1 MSDYKY
7 SIEAK
12 NVNKTFIK
20 KTQEVKALIDFSIT
34 IKKGTIHGLLG
45 PNGAGKSTFINI
57 LGGLV
62 KKNSGEVNV
71 CGINID
77 KNIKLSKFKIGIVP
91 QELNIDPFFSPA
103 ELLELQ
109 AGLYGVPKKKRKT
122 DEILENLKLTDQRN
136 AYART
141 LSGGMRRRL
150 LIGKALVHDPEII
163 ILDEPTAGVDI
174 DIRTS
179 VWNYIKRISGQG
191 KTVCLTTHYLEEAE
205 NLCDNITIINHG
217 KKIIEGSKNDLLN
230 IISTKSVTFVLNKNI
245 DIPKDLK
252 DFNAFIDNGELKLSY
267 DKNKTNIKKI
277 IDILNINKIDFKEGS
292 VEDFKK
298 LGFEDAFEISAEH
311 NLGFEKL
318 IKQILKHLPESE
330 TQEDI
335 NHPKITIIGKPNVG
349 KSSLLNAISKQD
361 LMITSPVSGTTIDAV
376 EFEINYKGKKYRFVD
391 TAGVKKKSKTIL
403 KEEKLSTS
411 KSFSAIEYADLCL
424 MVLDGSDQF
433 NEQDLKL
440 ISKIND
446 VGRSMIIV
454 INKLDLFK
462 GEEKKVLERLA
473 LMAPYLDSYPKVFLP
488 QS

>member
-12 NVNKTFIK
+12 NVNKIFLK
-20 KTQEVKALIDFSIT
+20 RTQKVNALIDFSIT
-34 IKKGTIHGLLG
+34 IKSGTIHGLLG

-62 KKNSGEVNV
+62 KKNSGEVNI

-91 QELNIDPFFSPA
+91 QELNIDPFFSPV

-109 AGLYGVPKKKRKT
+109 AGLYGVPRKMRKT
-122 DEILENLKLTDQRN
+122 EEILENLKLTDQRN

-179 VWNYIKRISGQG
+179 VWNYIKKISAQG

-217 KKIIEGSKNDLLN
+217 KKILEGSKNDLLN
-230 IISTKSVTFVLNKNI
+230 IISTKSVTFVLNGNTE
-245 DIPKDLK
+245 IPKELK
-252 DFNAFIDNGELKLSY
+252 EFKPVIDNGVLKLSY

-277 IDILNINKIDFKEGS
+277 IDIFNRNKIDFKEINTFEGDL
-292 VEDFKK
+292 ED
-298 LGFEDAFEISAEH
+298 
-311 NLGFEKL
+311 
-318 IKQILKHLPESE
+318 
-330 TQEDI
+330 
-335 NHPKITIIGKPNVG
+335 
-349 KSSLLNAISKQD
+349 
-361 LMITSPVSGTTIDAV
+361 
-376 EFEINYKGKKYRFVD
+376 
-391 TAGVKKKSKTIL
+391 
-403 KEEKLSTS
+403 
-411 KSFSAIEYADLCL
+411 
-424 MVLDGSDQF
+424 
-433 NEQDLKL
+433 
-440 ISKIND
+440 
-446 VGRSMIIV
+446 
-454 INKLDLFK
+454 
-462 GEEKKVLERLA
+462 
-473 LMAPYLDSYPKVFLP
+473 VFLKVVNKK
-488 QS
+488 

>member
-12 NVNKTFIK
+12 NVNKTFLK

-34 IKKGTIHGLLG
+34 IKKGVIHGLLG

-62 KKNSGEVNV
+62 KKNSGQIKI

-77 KNIKLSKFKIGIVP
+77 TNIKLSKFKIGIVP

-109 AGLYGVPKKKRKT
+109 AGLYGVPKRKRKT

-179 VWNYIKRISGQG
+179 VWNYIKRISKEG

-217 KKIIEGSKNDLLN
+217 KKIIEGSKNELLN
-230 IISTKSVTFVLNKNI
+230 IISTKSVAFVLDKYLNIPEELNIFKPDFKNGI
-245 DIPKDLK
+245 
-252 DFNAFIDNGELKLSY
+252 LKLTY
-267 DKNKTNIKKI
+267 DKNKTNIKNI
-277 IDILNINKIDFKEGS
+277 IDLLSKNKIDFKEINTSEGDL
-292 VEDFKK
+292 EDVF
-298 LGFEDAFEISAEH
+298 
-311 NLGFEKL
+311 
-318 IKQILKHLPESE
+318 IK
-330 TQEDI
+330 
-335 NHPKITIIGKPNVG
+335 
-349 KSSLLNAISKQD
+349 
-361 LMITSPVSGTTIDAV
+361 
-376 EFEINYKGKKYRFVD
+376 
-391 TAGVKKKSKTIL
+391 
-403 KEEKLSTS
+403 
-411 KSFSAIEYADLCL
+411 
-424 MVLDGSDQF
+424 
-433 NEQDLKL
+433 
-440 ISKIND
+440 
-446 VGRSMIIV
+446 V
-454 INKLDLFK
+454 INNDIP
-462 GEEKKVLERLA
+462 R
-473 LMAPYLDSYPKVFLP
+473 
-488 QS
+488 